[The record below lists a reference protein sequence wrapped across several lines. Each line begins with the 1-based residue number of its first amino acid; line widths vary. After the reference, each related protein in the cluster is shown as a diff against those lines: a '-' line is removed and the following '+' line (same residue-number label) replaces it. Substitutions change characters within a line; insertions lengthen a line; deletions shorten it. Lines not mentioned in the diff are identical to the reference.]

1 MSRKNANAA
10 YQQSLLQASKL
21 ILVSIMVPYGHP
33 LLVLKRKLDW
43 VAIRETIIMHLRAAG
58 HNVDRGPGQPLDID
72 LYAPLLV
79 LRMILNLNA
88 RQMERELSEN
98 VVARI
103 FIDRENDSK
112 FQIRDH
118 SNIDRVMNSLGADGV
133 EELNK
138 MVVNLAVELGFADQT
153 KVSGDTTAQELPIG
167 YPNEPGILRGIAQRC
182 LRALNRLAQKGKRS
196 LQSAKDHCQNILKK
210 AKEHH
215 LFAKTPE
222 RKQRI
227 LRSMIRQTRKLMQEA
242 EKIIQRVRDEKD
254 RVIRSASGRLKEM
267 KEVSQRLIPQIIH
280 WMKTQTVAK
289 GKILHGGIQQAR
301 AIVRNKAGKK
311 VEFGFQYLI
320 NVLSGGYIFAK
331 MFDSPTAESKMIK
344 ESIGLYRKN
353 VGEDKTPEMC
363 VYDRGGYSKANVKYL
378 KKEGV
383 KKIGIQ
389 PKGRAKWLVSG
400 EDRREV
406 MSERGKTEGIIG
418 TLKTDKYKFNKP
430 KTRKIETIRAS
441 GQRSI
446 ISYNFQKIMR
456 DLNRA
461 QVKKAVG

>member
-1 MSRKNANAA
+1 
-10 YQQSLLQASKL
+10 
-21 ILVSIMVPYGHP
+21 MVPSDHS
-33 LLVLKRKLDW
+33 LLVLKRQLDW
-43 VAIRETIIMHLRAAG
+43 VAVREVIIRHLRAAG
-58 HNVDRGPGQPLDID
+58 HNVDGGPGQPLDVD

-79 LRMILNLNA
+79 LRLILNLNA

-103 FIDRENDSK
+103 FIDRENDTR

-118 SNIDRVMNSLGADGV
+118 SNIDRIMNSLGADGV
-133 EELNK
+133 ELNK
-138 MVVNLAVELGFADQT
+138 MVVNLAVELEFADQT

-227 LRSMIRQTRKLMQEA
+227 LRSMIRQTRKLMQKA

-254 RVIRSASGRLKEM
+254 RVIRSASERLKEM

-280 WMKTQTVAK
+280 WIKTQTVAK

-331 MFDSPTAESKMIK
+331 MFDTPTSESKMIR
-344 ESIGLYRKN
+344 ETIGLYRKN
-353 VGEDKTPEMC
+353 VGEDTTPEMC
-363 VYDRGGYSKANVKYL
+363 TYDRGGYSKANVKYL

-389 PKGRAKWLVSG
+389 FQKRSFLGLSDDLAFSVSG
-400 EDRREV
+400 WLPNSHGD
-406 MSERGKTEGIIG
+406 
-418 TLKTDKYKFNKP
+418 
-430 KTRKIETIRAS
+430 
-441 GQRSI
+441 
-446 ISYNFQKIMR
+446 
-456 DLNRA
+456 
-461 QVKKAVG
+461 